1 MRDFQVSGRSPVYG
15 TRGLAAT
22 SHPLATLTAIDVLR
36 AGGNAVDA
44 AIAAAATLCVVEPQ
58 STGIG
63 GDCFALYAPANS
75 SQIIAFNGSGRAP
88 AAASV
93 ETLLA
98 QGITKIERHSPH
110 AVTIPGAVD
119 GWYQLRR
126 DYGRKDLGEL
136 LQPAIRYAED
146 GYPIYPRVAYDWQ
159 RAQAA
164 LQTSEMAA
172 QIFLPHGQCPQ
183 VGDRHHQPQLA
194 NTLKAIAQH
203 GRDGFY
209 TGAVAEDIVSYLRHL
224 GGLHTLDD
232 FAAAQG
238 EYVTPISTRYRE
250 FEVYECPPNG
260 QGLVALLMLNIL
272 AGFDLSQYAPL
283 SVERLHLQIEAA
295 RLAYRDRDLYV
306 ADPAQATLPVADL
319 LSPAYAAELRSLIK
333 GDRAMPDLP
342 PPKFPTHPDTVYLC
356 VVDADGNAMSLIQ
369 SVFHSFGSGLVSPAS
384 GVVLHSRGAGFR
396 VDPQHFNCIAP
407 NKRPLHTIIP
417 GMLMHQGRAV
427 MPFGVMG
434 ADYQPTGHT
443 HLLSNLLDYD
453 MDVQTAL
460 DCPRIFAYGGVCQVE
475 RGIASATAERLAA
488 LGHRI
493 QPAVEPLGGGQA
505 IWIDWEKGVAV
516 GGSDPRKDGCALAY

>member
-1 MRDFQVSGRSPVYG
+1 MSGRSPVYG
-15 TRGLAAT
+15 TRGIAAT

-44 AIAAAATLCVVEPQ
+44 AIAASATLCVVEPQ

-75 SQIIAFNGSGRAP
+75 SQAIAFNGSGRAP
-88 AAASV
+88 SAATA
-93 ETLLA
+93 ENLLA
-98 QGITKIERHSPH
+98 QGITQIDRHSAH

-119 GWYQLRR
+119 GWCQLVQ
-126 DYGRKDLGEL
+126 DYGRKDLGDL
-136 LQPAIRYAED
+136 LQPAIRYAEE
-146 GYPIYPRVAYDWQ
+146 GYPVYPRVAYDWH

-164 LQTSEMAA
+164 LQTSEAA
-172 QIFLPHGQCPQ
+172 ARIFLPGGRCPQ
-183 VGDRHHQPQLA
+183 AGDRHRQTQLA
-194 NTLKAIAQH
+194 QTLKAIAHQ

-209 TGAVAEDIVSYLRHL
+209 TGAIADEMVSYLQGL
-224 GGLHTLDD
+224 SGLHTLAD
-232 FAAAQG
+232 FAAAKG
-238 EYVTPISTRYRE
+238 EYVTPISTAYRG

-272 AGFDLSQYAPL
+272 EGFDLSQHAPL

-306 ADPAQATLPVADL
+306 ADPTQANLPVAEL
-319 LSPAYAAELRSLIK
+319 LSPAYAAELRSLIRS
-333 GDRAMPDLP
+333 DRAMPNLP

-356 VVDADGNAMSLIQ
+356 VVDDEGNAMSMIQ
-369 SVFHSFGSGLVSPAS
+369 SVFHSFGSGLCSPNS
-384 GVVLHSRGAGFR
+384 GVVLHSRGSGFQ

-407 NKRPLHTIIP
+407 HKRPLHTIIP
-417 GMLMHQGRAV
+417 GMLMQEGRAI

-434 ADYQPTGHT
+434 ADYQPTGHM
-443 HLLSNLLDYD
+443 HLLGNMLDYG
-453 MDVQTAL
+453 MNVQAAL
-460 DCPRIFAYGGVCQVE
+460 DCPRVFAYGGICQVE
-475 RGIASATAERLAA
+475 HGIAADVAEGLAA

-505 IWIDWEKGVAV
+505 IWIDWQKGMTI